1 VQLKPGTDYR
11 KVEARLPAFS
21 EQHFQGNKVTGSDEQ
36 FHLQPLLQAHLHS
49 DYEYEIGVVGN
60 GTVVWGLFVIA
71 LFIIAIAWI
80 NYINLSTAKAVD
92 RAKEVGV
99 RKVLGA
105 HRGQLIAQFLAEAF
119 IINGIGLLIAL
130 LLVYLLQPAFNQL
143 LDRPLSLA
151 FFLTQGLGGYLSVI
165 GFGVILLAGIL
176 LSGFYPAF
184 VLSAYQ
190 PVTVLK
196 GKLSTSR
203 RGIALRQGLV
213 VGQFAATIVLIIGS
227 LMVYRQIRFMSEK
240 ELGLNMDQ
248 ILVVQAPRLTAEDSS
263 FAGRIESFKDALKG
277 IPGVKAAT
285 TTRNLPGDELGR
297 AFNVH
302 RKDAAGDTRFTSRL
316 LSVNYDFTDVYEIKI
331 LAGRKFSSTDHSRD
345 WDKLHNLVINAKAV
359 QLLGFSS
366 PEQAI
371 GKSILVFDNKEMN
384 IVGVMADYH
393 QKSLHS
399 PIEPILLFPSYGN
412 GDPVSVKVAPENLP
426 RTLAGIRQQYGAFFP
441 GNVFDY
447 FFLDEKF
454 NQQYRD
460 DQLFGRVFGLFAGF
474 AIFVACLG
482 LFGLSLFTTTQRT
495 KEMGIRK
502 VLGASVLQIVGL
514 LSKDFLRLVLMAF
527 FMVAPVAW
535 FTMYKWL
542 EDFAYK
548 VAIEWW
554 MFVLA
559 GVLSTSVALLTVSFQ
574 SIKAALMNPVRS
586 LRSE

>member
-1 VQLKPGTDYR
+1 
-11 KVEARLPAFS
+11 
-21 EQHFQGNKVTGSDEQ
+21 
-36 FHLQPLLQAHLHS
+36 
-49 DYEYEIGVVGN
+49 
-60 GTVVWGLFVIA
+60 
-71 LFIIAIAWI
+71 
-80 NYINLSTAKAVD
+80 
-92 RAKEVGV
+92 
-99 RKVLGA
+99 
-105 HRGQLIAQFLAEAF
+105 
-119 IINGIGLLIAL
+119 
-130 LLVYLLQPAFNQL
+130 
-143 LDRPLSLA
+143 
-151 FFLTQGLGGYLSVI
+151 
-165 GFGVILLAGIL
+165 
-176 LSGFYPAF
+176 
-184 VLSAYQ
+184 
-190 PVTVLK
+190 
-196 GKLSTSR
+196 
-203 RGIALRQGLV
+203 
-213 VGQFAATIVLIIGS
+213 
-227 LMVYRQIRFMSEK
+227 MVYRQIRFMSEK

-248 ILVVQAPRLTAEDSS
+248 ILVVQAPRLTEDDSA
-263 FAGRIESFKDALKG
+263 FAGRVESFKESLKG
-277 IPGVKAAT
+277 IAGVKAAT

-302 RKDAAGDTRFTSRL
+302 RKDAAGDTRFTARL

-331 LAGRKFSSTDHSRD
+331 LAGRKFSISDHSHD

-366 PEQAI
+366 PQEAI

-399 PIEPILLFPSYGN
+399 PIEPVLLFPSYGN
-412 GDPVSVKVAPENLP
+412 GDPISVKVATQNLP
-426 RTLAGIRQQYGAFFP
+426 RTLASIRQQYGAYFP

-454 NQQYRD
+454 SQQYKD

-482 LFGLSLFTTTQRT
+482 LFGLSLFTVTQRA

-502 VLGASVLQIVGL
+502 VLGASVPQIVGL
-514 LSKDFLRLVLMAF
+514 LSKDFMRLMLIAF
-527 FMVAPVAW
+527 LIAAPIAW
-535 FTMYKWL
+535 YTMHQWL
-542 EDFAYK
+542 QDFAYK

>member
-1 VQLKPGTDYR
+1 
-11 KVEARLPAFS
+11 
-21 EQHFQGNKVTGSDEQ
+21 
-36 FHLQPLLQAHLHS
+36 
-49 DYEYEIGVVGN
+49 
-60 GTVVWGLFVIA
+60 
-71 LFIIAIAWI
+71 
-80 NYINLSTAKAVD
+80 
-92 RAKEVGV
+92 
-99 RKVLGA
+99 
-105 HRGQLIAQFLAEAF
+105 
-119 IINGIGLLIAL
+119 L
-130 LLVYLLQPAFNQL
+130 LLVLVLQPAFNQL

-151 FFLTQGLGGYLSVI
+151 SFLAQGLGGRLSVMGLALI
-165 GFGVILLAGIL
+165 LVAGVL

-196 GKLSTSR
+196 GKLGTSR
-203 RGIALRQGLV
+203 QGVALRKGLV

-227 LMVYRQIRFMSEK
+227 LMVYRQIRYMSEK

-248 ILVVQAPRLTAEDSS
+248 ILVVQAPRLTADDSTFS
-263 FAGRIESFKDALKG
+263 GRVESFKDALKG
-277 IPGVKAAT
+277 VAGVKAAT

-302 RKDAAGDTRFTSRL
+302 RKDAAGDPRFTARL
-316 LSVNYDFTDVYEIKI
+316 LSVNYDFTDVYEIKM
-331 LAGRKFSSTDHSRD
+331 LAGRKFSSSDHAHD

-359 QLLGFSS
+359 QLLGFAS
-366 PEQAI
+366 PQAAI
-371 GKSILVFDNKEMN
+371 GKSILVFDNKPMN

-399 PIEPILLFPSYGN
+399 PIEPILLFPSYGT
-412 GDPVSVKVAPENLP
+412 GDPISVKVTTRNLP
-426 RTLAGIRQQYGAFFP
+426 RTLASIRQQYGAFFP

-454 NQQYRD
+454 NQQYKD

-482 LFGLSLFTTTQRT
+482 LFGLSLFTVTQRA

-502 VLGASVLQIVGL
+502 VLGASVPQLVGL
-514 LSKDFLRLVLMAF
+514 LSRDFLQLVLIAF
-527 FMVAPVAW
+527 LIATPVAW
-535 FTMYKWL
+535 YMMHQWL
-542 EDFAYK
+542 KDFAYR

-554 MFVLA
+554 IFVLA
-559 GVLSTSVALLTVSFQ
+559 GVLATSIALITVSFQ
-574 SIKAALMNPVRS
+574 SIKAALMNPIKS